1 MSVEG
6 GGEGDADGGGGVDGG
21 GVNGGGVDGGGAHVK
36 LYEVRGLLP
45 GAIGVLVVDAKSWKL
60 TLVLAAFDIMVIV
73 LQEASPVAWLAPSA
87 AAAFSSDEYVD
98 VSLHAPVPSAF
109 WVGPTRGHV
118 RFFCCPRCKIES
130 ELARQSRAPVIV

>member
-45 GAIGVLVVDAKSWKL
+45 CTIGGLVVDAKSWKL
-60 TLVLAAFDIMVIV
+60 TLVLAAVETMVIV
-73 LQEASPVAWLAPSA
+73 LQEASPVA
-87 AAAFSSDEYVD
+87 
-98 VSLHAPVPSAF
+98 
-109 WVGPTRGHV
+109 
-118 RFFCCPRCKIES
+118 
-130 ELARQSRAPVIV
+130 